1 MHSHLMTSLSLVC
14 SFIVAILSV
23 LTSLSVQAASPQPS
37 SITVISDDNYPP
49 YLFKDADGNTVG
61 IVADIWA
68 LWEQKTGMK
77 VTLVSTV
84 WESAQQQ
91 LLSGQADV
99 IEMIFKN
106 PEREKSY
113 AFSPPYA
120 RVPVGIYAHESI
132 TGLTSPASLSGF
144 TVGAQKGDGCIF
156 KLKEAGVKSFR
167 LYKGYEEII
176 QAVLREQVKIVCMDD
191 YPARYYLY
199 RLDNANQIRRA
210 FGLYEGQFH
219 RAVSKNNQAMLALV
233 EKGMLAITPL
243 EVATL
248 EEKWKGSYV
257 QTFSYSRRV
266 LYTIFGLGFVAAIMV
281 LSILTLRLAVKRKTL
296 EIESKRY
303 EIEHQRAR
311 LQNILDATRAGSWE
325 WNVQT
330 GECQF
335 NARWAEMVGYTSE
348 ELMPFSEETARRL
361 IHPDDWQKAK
371 SLIAQHLAG
380 ESEFYECDI
389 RMRHKQGHWIWVT
402 DRGQLIAR
410 SEAHLPLMM
419 SGTHIDITEKKEAEQ
434 EIWRQANYDGLTQLP
449 NRHYFNRHVLQAL
462 EAAGNNKQRVALL
475 ALDLDRFKEVNDSL
489 GHHRGDELLV
499 QAGQRIC
506 NEVDT
511 QATVAR
517 LGGDEFSIVLPVI
530 SDAALVTLCERL
542 LAALSSTYVLDG
554 ERVFV
559 TASIGVSIFPDDAAT
574 AAEMMRHSD
583 QAMYDAKNAGRNQF
597 RLFTP
602 AMQEA
607 LATRT
612 AIARD
617 LRVAVERGELRDY
630 YQPVVDLNSGDIVK
644 AEVLMRW
651 QHPTRGLM
659 SPAVFIPVAEEIGA
673 IIEMGD
679 WIFKQAAQ
687 HILQWQ
693 FLVHDDFAISVN
705 KSPVQFTGHRLSKN
719 DWVSDLN
726 SLGIEGKRIVVE
738 ITEGLLLNP
747 DPEIENILLNFR
759 DAGIQVAIDDFG
771 TGYSSLSYLTK
782 FDIDY
787 LKIDQSFTRHLSAG
801 NESYVLCEAIIVMA
815 HKLGLKVIAE
825 GVETALQR
833 DLLREIHCDYA
844 QGFFYA
850 PPLPAGEF
858 QALLEQRHA
867 NKTYMQQTRA

>member
-1 MHSHLMTSLSLVC
+1 MHSHLITGMLLISRSLVV
-14 SFIVAILSV
+14 FFWALLSYPA
-23 LTSLSVQAASPQPS
+23 QASSAHTS

-68 LWEQKTGMK
+68 LWEQKTGVK

-106 PEREKSY
+106 SEREKNY
-113 AFSPPYA
+113 AYSPPYA
-120 RVPVGIYAHESI
+120 QVPVGIYAHESL

-167 LYKGYEEII
+167 LYNSYEEII
-176 QAVLREQVKIVCMDD
+176 QAVLHQQVKIVCMDD

-199 RLDNANQIRRA
+199 RLDNTNQVRRA

-219 RAVSKNNQAMLALV
+219 RAVSKNNLAMLALV
-233 EKGMLAITPL
+233 EKGMVAISPH
-243 EVATL
+243 EVAAI

-257 QTFSYSRRV
+257 QAFSYSKRV
-266 LYTIFGLGFVAAIMV
+266 FYLISGLGLVAAIMA

-296 EIESKRY
+296 EIENKSL

-311 LQNILDATRAGSWE
+311 LQNILDATRAGTWE

-335 NARWAEMVGYTSE
+335 NARWAEMLGYASG
-348 ELMPFSEETARRL
+348 ELMPFSVETAQRL

-371 SLIAQHLAG
+371 SLVAQHLAG

-389 RMRHKQGHWIWVT
+389 RMRHKQGYWIWVA
-402 DRGQLIAR
+402 DRGQLIPR
-410 SEAHLPLMM
+410 SAAHLPLMM

-434 EIWRQANYDGLTQLP
+434 EIWRQANYDSLTQLP
-449 NRHYFNRHVLQAL
+449 NRHYFNCHVLQGL
-462 EAAGNNKQRVALL
+462 ESAKENKQRVALL
-475 ALDLDRFKEVNDSL
+475 ALDLDRFKEVNDTL

-499 QAGQRIC
+499 QAGQRIR
-506 NEVDT
+506 NEVEA
-511 QATVAR
+511 QAMVAR
-517 LGGDEFSIVLPVI
+517 LGGDEFAIMLPLV
-530 SDAALVTLCERL
+530 SDAALAKLCERL
-542 LAALSSTYVLDG
+542 LGALSSSYVLEG

-583 QAMYDAKNAGRNQF
+583 QAMYDAKNNGRNQF
-597 RLFTP
+597 RVFTP

-607 LATRT
+607 LDTRM
-612 AIARD
+612 ALARD
-617 LRVAVERGELRDY
+617 LRLAVENGELRDY
-630 YQPVVDLNSGDIVK
+630 YQPIVDLHTGEIVK
-644 AEVLMRW
+644 AEALMRW
-651 QHPTRGLM
+651 QHPALGLIG
-659 SPAVFIPVAEEIGA
+659 PTVFIPVAEEIGA

-679 WIFKQAAQ
+679 WIFQQAAH

-693 FLVHDDFAISVN
+693 SLVGAAFAISVN
-705 KSPVQFTGHRLSKN
+705 KSPVQFTGHQLSKN
-719 DWVSDLN
+719 DWVSHLRYM
-726 SLGIEGKRIVVE
+726 GIEGRRIVVE

-747 DPEIENILLNFR
+747 DPEIEDILLHFR

-787 LKIDQSFTRHLSAG
+787 LKIDQSFTRHLNEG

-833 DLLREIHCDYA
+833 DLLRAIHCDFA
-844 QGFFYA
+844 QGYFYS
-850 PPLPAGEF
+850 PPVPAETF
-858 QALLEQRHA
+858 KTLLEQGKVTA
-867 NKTYMQQTRA
+867 TQM

>member
-1 MHSHLMTSLSLVC
+1 MMRRSFACSLL
-14 SFIVAILSV
+14 IATWAL
-23 LTSLSVQAASPQPS
+23 LTSVTGQTATSPPS

-68 LWEQKTGMK
+68 LWEQKTGTK
-77 VTLVSTV
+77 VTLVSTA
-84 WESAQQQ
+84 WDSAQQQ

-106 PEREKSY
+106 PEREERY

-120 RVPVGIYAHESI
+120 RVPVGIYAHESL
-132 TGLTSPASLSGF
+132 TGLTSATSLSGF

-167 LYKGYEEII
+167 LYHSYEEII
-176 QAVLREQVKIVCMDD
+176 QAVLNEQVKIVCMDD

-199 RLDNANQIRRA
+199 RLDHANQIRRA

-219 RAVSKNNQAMLALV
+219 RAVSKQNLPMLALV
-233 EKGMLAITPL
+233 EQGMSAISPL
-243 EVATL
+243 EVAAL

-257 QTFSYSRRV
+257 QAFSYSKRV
-266 LYTIFGLGFVAAIMV
+266 FYTIFGLGFVAAIMA

-296 EIESKRY
+296 EIENKRS

-335 NARWAEMVGYTSE
+335 NARWAEMVGYTIE
-348 ELMPFSEETARRL
+348 ELMPFSAETAERL

-371 SLIAQHLAG
+371 KLIAQHLAG

-389 RMRHKQGHWIWVT
+389 RMRHKQGHWIWVA
-402 DRGQLIAR
+402 DRGQLIPR
-410 SEAHLPLMM
+410 SQAHLPLMM

-434 EIWRQANYDGLTQLP
+434 EIWRQANYDSLTQLP

-462 EAAGNNKQRVALL
+462 DAAGDQQQRVALL
-475 ALDLDRFKEVNDSL
+475 ALDLDRFKEVNDTL
-489 GHHRGDELLV
+489 GHHRGDALLV
-499 QAGQRIC
+499 QVGQRIC
-506 NEVDT
+506 KEVDT

-517 LGGDEFSIVLPVI
+517 LGGDEFSMMLPVS
-530 SDAALVTLCERL
+530 SDAALNALCERL
-542 LAALSSTYVLDG
+542 LGALSSTYLLDG

-583 QAMYDAKNAGRNQF
+583 QAMYDAKNAGRNQY

-617 LRVAVERGELRDY
+617 LRLAVENGELRDY
-630 YQPVVDLNSGDIVK
+630 YQPIVDLKSGEIVK

-651 QHPTRGLM
+651 QHPTRGLIG
-659 SPAVFIPVAEEIGA
+659 PALFIPVAEEIGA

-679 WIFKQAAQ
+679 WIFRQAAY
-687 HILQWQ
+687 HIREWQ
-693 FLVHDDFAISVN
+693 VLVPDDFAISVN

-719 DWVSDLN
+719 DWVSDLR

-787 LKIDQSFTRHLSAG
+787 LKIDQSFTRHLRAG

-844 QGFFYA
+844 QGFFYS
-850 PPLPAGEF
+850 PPVPAEAF
-858 QALLEQRHA
+858 HLMLTQKKVNREVL
-867 NKTYMQQTRA
+867 

>member
-1 MHSHLMTSLSLVC
+1 MTSLSLVC
-14 SFIVAILSV
+14 RVTVALFSI
-23 LTSLSVQAASPQPS
+23 LTSLSVQAASLHPS

-49 YLFKDADGNTVG
+49 YLFKDTDGNTVG

-68 LWEQKTGMK
+68 LWEQKTGIK

-99 IEMIFKN
+99 IEMIFRN
-106 PEREKSY
+106 PEREKNY

-120 RVPVGIYAHESI
+120 RVPVGIYAHESL

-167 LYKGYEEII
+167 LYNSYEEII
-176 QAVLREQVKIVCMDD
+176 QAVLGEQVKIVCMDD

-219 RAVSKNNQAMLALV
+219 RAVSKNNLAMLALV

-257 QTFSYSRRV
+257 QAFSYSNRV
-266 LYTIFGLGFVAAIMV
+266 LYIILGLGLVAVIMV
-281 LSILTLRLAVKRKTL
+281 LSIVTLRLVVKRKTR
-296 EIESKRY
+296 EIEHKSL
-303 EIEHQRAR
+303 EIEHQRTR
-311 LQNILDATRAGSWE
+311 LQHILDATRAGSWE

-335 NARWAEMVGYTSE
+335 NARWAEMLGYSLE
-348 ELMPFSEETARRL
+348 ELLPFSAETAKRL
-361 IHPDDWQKAK
+361 IHPEDWQKTQSLVAK
-371 SLIAQHLAG
+371 HLAG

-389 RMRHKQGHWIWVT
+389 RMRHKQGHWIWVS
-402 DRGQLIAR
+402 DRGQLITR
-410 SEAHLPLMM
+410 TETHLPLMM

-434 EIWRQANYDGLTQLP
+434 EIWRQANYDSLTRLP
-449 NRHYFNRHVLQAL
+449 NRRFFNQHLLAAL
-462 EAAGNNKQRVALL
+462 LSATEHNQRIALL
-475 ALDLDRFKEVNDSL
+475 ALDLDRFKEVNDTL
-489 GHHRGDELLV
+489 GHHRGDELLI

-506 NEVDT
+506 NEVDA

-517 LGGDEFSIVLPVI
+517 LGGDEFAVMLVMA
-530 SDAALVTLCERL
+530 SDHALAALCERL
-542 LAALSSTYVLDG
+542 LASLSSSYVLEE

-559 TASIGVSIFPDDAAT
+559 TASIGVSIFPDDAAN

-583 QAMYDAKNAGRNQF
+583 QAMYDAKSNGRNQYRF
-597 RLFTP
+597 FTP

-607 LATRT
+607 LATRM
-612 AIARD
+612 ALARD
-617 LRVAVERGELRDY
+617 LRLAVANGELRDY
-630 YQPVVDLNSGDIVK
+630 YQPIVDLNSGEIVK
-644 AEVLMRW
+644 AESLMRW
-651 QHPTRGLM
+651 QHPVRGLIA
-659 SPAVFIPVAEEIGA
+659 PAVFIPVAEEIGA

-679 WIFKQAAQ
+679 WIFQQAANRF
-687 HILQWQ
+687 LQWQ
-693 FLVHDDFAISVN
+693 PLVGETFAISVN

-719 DWVSDLN
+719 DWVTYLN
-726 SLGIEGKRIVVE
+726 HLGIEGRRIVVE

-747 DPEIENILLNFR
+747 DPEIEGILLHFR

-787 LKIDQSFTRHLSAG
+787 LKIDQSFTRHLRAG

-833 DLLREIHCDYA
+833 DLLRDIHCDYA
-844 QGFFYA
+844 QGFFYS
-850 PPLPAGEF
+850 PPVSAEVF
-858 QALLEQRHA
+858 QLML
-867 NKTYMQQTRA
+867 TQQNFDGSTV